1 MTRGNKATQALRKEA
16 SFALHL
22 ANNAHTRMQD
32 DTLSDS
38 DWELAANDYHFHT
51 GGAHWLN
58 KVRDDL
64 LDQLNEG
71 R

>member
-1 MTRGNKATQALRKEA
+1 MRGNRATLALRKEA

-22 ANNAHTRMQD
+22 AANAQKRMDD

-64 LDQLNEG
+64 LDALNN
-71 R
+71 